1 MEPNELQLRILFQA
15 LRQELFYN
23 WRTRYIEIL
32 PSGVLMVNFEHATNV
47 NWRCL
52 YTIPQD
58 GEWKRREFY
67 V

>member
-1 MEPNELQLRILFQA
+1 MELNEIQLRKLFEA
-15 LRQELFYN
+15 LRQELIFE

-32 PSGVLMVNFEHATNV
+32 PSGELMLSFEHATNN

-52 YTIPQD
+52 YTIRQN
-58 GEWKRREFY
+58 GEWKRGEFS